1 MTPRVVYDTNV
12 VVSAVLKARSVPAFV
27 VALSLS
33 GQIRPCLSPIIFNE
47 YETVLKRPKFGFDIL
62 TVDAFLRD
70 LRMTA
75 IVVSPIHQVHMAPHE
90 PDNRFLECAQAAQAQ
105 YLVTGNKRH
114 FSFAAFGRTQIV
126 TPSELAHIMTKYPYA
141 KTGD

>member
-12 VVSAVLKARSVPAFV
+12 VVSAVLKAGSIPALLV
-27 VALSLS
+27 NLALRGWL
-33 GQIRPCLSPIIFNE
+33 RPCLSPIILDE
-47 YETVLKRPKFGFDIL
+47 YETVLKRPKFGFDVR

-70 LRMTA
+70 LRTA
-75 IVVSPIHQVHMAPHE
+75 AVIVSPRSQIHAAPHE

-114 FSFAAFGRTQIV
+114 SPFVSFGRTRIV
-126 TPSELAHIMTKYPYA
+126 SPSELARIVTTHP
-141 KTGD
+141 